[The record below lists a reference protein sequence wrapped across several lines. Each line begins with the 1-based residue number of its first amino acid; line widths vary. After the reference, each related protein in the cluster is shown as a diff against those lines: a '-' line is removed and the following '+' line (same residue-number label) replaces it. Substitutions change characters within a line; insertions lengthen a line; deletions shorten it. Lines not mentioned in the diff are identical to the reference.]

1 MTDEAQETRPK
12 HAGGRPSKYRSEM
25 IEQARKLATLG
36 ATDREMADFF
46 EVSESTF
53 YLWKLEHPELS
64 EALKQSKEAADER
77 VEHSLYRRALGYSHD
92 AVKIVQVGGE
102 VVNAPYVEHYPP
114 DTTAAIFW
122 LKNRRPKEWR
132 DRQELTGADGKDLIP
147 EALSEVEVARRIAF
161 ALQQG
166 ANAQEQK

>member
-1 MTDEAQETRPK
+1 MSDEAQETSPK
-12 HAGGRPSKYRSEM
+12 VGAGRPSKFRRDIVER
-25 IEQARKLATLG
+25 ARKLALLG

-46 EVSESTF
+46 EVAESTF

-64 EALKQSKEAADER
+64 EALKVGKEAADER

-114 DTTAAIFW
+114 DVTAAIFW
-122 LKNRRPKEWR
+122 LKNRRPQEWR
-132 DRQELTGADGKDLIP
+132 EKVQAELTGKDGGPIETAVAPSDDL
-147 EALSEVEVARRIAF
+147 VRRIAY
-161 ALQQG
+161 LLDG
-166 ANAQEQK
+166 SSRTD